1 MSKTL
6 KRMLFF
12 GAVLVSVSFLMILIN
27 QTLQLTEFAAR
38 LHPMAGEGVF
48 WGLIFIYGLCL
59 SVPVLLFLRLPSPL
73 IPPESEEG
81 EEFDEHLDLLARRL
95 SRNPLV
101 SQAQIGNREEIDE
114 ALDSLDVEARKSI
127 ESAGS
132 RAFLVT
138 AVSQSGALDALVIL
152 GLQSRLVWE
161 VAHVYAQRPTLRD
174 MAYLY
179 TNVLGTAF
187 LATELDEAELSE
199 AIQPVLSGVMGSAAS
214 AVPGL
219 QVASTVFVNSVMSGT
234 ANAFLT
240 LRVGVI
246 AQQYS
251 RALVRPERSTLRRTA
266 AAQAAGML
274 GSIVAE
280 GARKVSSSI
289 ARASGRTI
297 SGAFSG
303 VSERFRAAGG
313 AVARRFN
320 SDEQTEENDS
330 HQGEEKDSEQGRE
343 DRPKDRA

>member
-1 MSKTL
+1 MSTTL
-6 KRMLFF
+6 KRILFF
-12 GAVLVSVSFLMILIN
+12 SALLISVSFLVILIN
-27 QTLQLTEFAAR
+27 QTLQLTEFATR

-59 SVPVLLFLRLPSPL
+59 SVPIVLFLRLPSPL
-73 IPPESEEG
+73 IPPASEEG
-81 EEFDEHLDLLARRL
+81 EEFEEHLDLLARRL
-95 SRNPLV
+95 SRNPRV
-101 SQAQIGNREEIDE
+101 SHAQIENREEIEEALE
-114 ALDSLDVEARKSI
+114 ALDIEARRSI

-152 GLQSRLVWE
+152 GLQSKLVWE

-199 AIQPVLSGVMGSAAS
+199 AVQPVLSSVLGSAAS
-214 AVPGL
+214 VVPGL

-251 RALVRPERSTLRRTA
+251 RALVQPERSTLRRA
-266 AAQAAGML
+266 AVAQAAGML
-274 GSIVAE
+274 GSIVTE
-280 GARKVSSSI
+280 GAKRVSTSI
-289 ARASGRTI
+289 ARASGQKLSGAI
-297 SGAFSG
+297 SG
-303 VSERFRAAGG
+303 VTERFRAAGG
-313 AVARRFN
+313 VVARRFG
-320 SDEQTEENDS
+320 SDEQ
-330 HQGEEKDSEQGRE
+330 GEEAAFDQGGKDEHE
-343 DRPKDRA
+343 DQEGSQ